1 MRAGGL
7 RGLLMLMHA
16 ERRERAKALDRLL
29 DQQTSDS
36 ERRTPCV
43 LVVDDSVVARK
54 LHVRNLQRALTA
66 LGCAGD
72 VLVEEACDG
81 QQCCAML
88 QDDVKHRQRCVVLCL
103 LDLAMPIMGGCAA
116 ARRLRAAGAVLVGR
130 TNMTEFAYS
139 GLGINPHYG
148 TPANAWDRAS
158 KRIPGGSS
166 SGAAVSV
173 TDGMASVGLG
183 TDTGGS
189 VRIPS
194 GLCGL
199 AGFKPTQSR
208 VPIAGA
214 VPLSTSLDSIGP
226 LAPTMD
232 CCVRVHQVLA
242 GETPHPIP
250 ALPVKGL
257 RLAVPKEFVLD
268 DLDEPTAA
276 AFQAALSRIST
287 AGATIVDLSLPEL
300 LELPVVNAK
309 GGFTAPESYALHE
322 RHILRDPDAFDPRVI
337 SRMRRAGE
345 QSAADYFNLVNA
357 RADIQA
363 RVAAKTS
370 AFDAVLMPTTPR
382 IAPPIA
388 DLVPDDAVYG
398 AVNMA
403 MLRNCS
409 VGNFLDRCAA
419 TIPVHE
425 EGSAPV
431 GLMIMGETLADD
443 RVLAISQ
450 GLETLFA

>member
-1 MRAGGL
+1 MTFAPKTPI
-7 RGLLMLMHA
+7 A
-16 ERRERAKALDRLL
+16 EI
-29 DQQTSDS
+29 
-36 ERRTPCV
+36 
-43 LVVDDSVVARK
+43 
-54 LHVRNLQRALTA
+54 LTA
-66 LGCAGD
+66 LDTGQTTAAALLDTALERARDASGEGARVFIALMEDSARAEAAASDGLRKAGVPPRPLEGLPISVKD
-72 VLVEEACDG
+72 LF
-81 QQCCAML
+81 
-88 QDDVKHRQRCVVLCL
+88 DVKGAVTTAGSKVLASEPPAEKDAPVV
-103 LDLAMPIMGGCAA
+103 A
-116 ARRLRAAGAVLVGR
+116 RLRAAGAVLVGR

-189 VRIPS
+189 VRIPA

-226 LAPTMD
+226 LAPSMD

-257 RLAVPKEFVLD
+257 RLAVPKELVLD

-276 AFQAALSRIST
+276 AFQAALSRISS
-287 AGATIVDLSLPEL
+287 AGATIIDLSLPEL

-398 AVNMA
+398 AINMA

>member
-1 MRAGGL
+1 MTFAPKTPI
-7 RGLLMLMHA
+7 A
-16 ERRERAKALDRLL
+16 EI
-29 DQQTSDS
+29 
-36 ERRTPCV
+36 
-43 LVVDDSVVARK
+43 
-54 LHVRNLQRALTA
+54 LTA
-66 LGCAGD
+66 LDTG
-72 VLVEEACDG
+72 EAT
-81 QQCCAML
+81 ATA
-88 QDDVKHRQRCVVLCL
+88 L
-103 LDLAMPIMGGCAA
+103 LDTALGRAKDPAGEGARVFTALMESSARAEAA
-116 ARRLRAAGAVLVGR
+116 ASDGLRKAGVPPRALEGLPISIKDLFDVRGAVTTAGSKVLAGEPPAEADAPVIARLRAAGAVLVGR

-173 TDGMASVGLG
+173 TDGMAAIGLG

-226 LAPTMD
+226 LAPTLE
-232 CCVRVHQVLA
+232 CCARVHQVLA
-242 GETPHPIP
+242 GEPVRPIP
-250 ALPVKGL
+250 ALPVRGL
-257 RLAVPKEFVLD
+257 RLAVPREFVLD
-268 DLDEPTAA
+268 DLDAPTAA
-276 AFQAALSRIST
+276 AFSAALARISE
-287 AGATIVDLSLPEL
+287 AGATVIDLSVPEL

-345 QSAADYFNLVNA
+345 QSAAEYYALVNA

-363 RVAAKTS
+363 RVAARTS

-388 DLVPDDAVYG
+388 ELDGDDAAYG
-398 AVNMA
+398 TVNLL

-419 TIPVHE
+419 TFPVNE
-425 EGSAPV
+425 PGSAPV
-431 GLMIMGETLADD
+431 GLMVMGETLADD
-443 RVLAISQ
+443 RTLAVAQ
-450 GLETLFA
+450 GLETLFQ